1 MNVFHKYTLQT
12 LKKNKTRTIVTIIG
26 IILSV
31 AMFSATIL
39 SLSSAMNYMTSY
51 VEQTVGKFYCELS
64 DVNDATVNEVKNDK
78 RVKTYSQMKSVG
90 YAEIGSKNE
99 DKPYL
104 YIGAVD
110 KEFENHVAIRMLE
123 GRMPEKSN
131 EIALPEHLKSNGGVS
146 YSIGDTLTLSVG
158 QRQVDGEASY
168 QNTEYAEN
176 EKLTVSS
183 EITYTVVGIFERPD
197 LLVEGHMA
205 PGYTAYTF
213 DDGSINT
220 SMSTVFVT
228 LTKMGKTLDFCEEYQ
243 KNQKCASPSPNM
255 DLLRYNGK
263 AGTDEFLIMLYGFG
277 AFLILLIVFGSV
289 SLIYNSFSI
298 SVSER
303 TKQFGLLKS
312 IGATKKQIL
321 SCVLFEAFFLC
332 LIAIPIGLIAGCAG
346 IGITLGSL
354 SDMFNSIL
362 VAGTNIDIKMKL
374 HVEPLAL
381 IAASLLSIFTTLISA
396 YIPAK
401 RAIKIPAIDA
411 IRQSNDIKIMP
422 GKVKTSKLTY
432 KLFGFPGMI
441 ASKSFKRNRKRYR
454 ITILSLFMSI
464 VLFISASSLCHYFTA
479 SFTAER
485 ESYAFD
491 VSVQSYADKTEQGDK
506 KLSQLYS
513 AAKSLKGVEKG
524 CVTDI
529 SYFSSVIDKA
539 YLTDDCIQAHDE
551 GTQKCIP
558 LAVTVDFIDDEVFR
572 QYLDENNIRSD
583 AFFDQNNPQAIVYN
597 FFNFYKHVDGQK
609 YNVFYSH
616 EVFKTGSKPSVI
628 CVNLLEYTLDGS
640 YYAGEI
646 KEENGKVYCQYAF
659 PNEDGTNET
668 KKWFPLEE
676 VSSVLDVKIGYATTV
691 RPFFIGT
698 DNAVIVY
705 PKSVK
710 QAVLSKSQK
719 LTDKFN
725 VGSSEILY
733 LKTSDHIAVSNELF
747 NLISELEIKDI
758 NVYDYAENARAI
770 RALILIIRVFSYGFI
785 TLISLIA
792 AANVFNTIST
802 GINLRRREFAMLKSV
817 GMGKKGF
824 NKMMCY
830 ESLLYGLKSLLFGLP
845 VSCVMA
851 YLMYMLSV
859 GTGHEIGFTLPWS
872 SIAIAVISV
881 FAVVFSSMIYS
892 MRKIKK
898 ENTVD
903 ALKNENI

>member
-1 MNVFHKYTLQT
+1 MNVFHKYTLQN

-39 SLSSAMNYMTSY
+39 SLSSAMHYMTSY

-64 DVNDATVNEVKNDK
+64 DVSEQTATEIKNDK
-78 RVKTYSQMKSVG
+78 RVKTFSQMKSVG

-99 DKPYL
+99 MKPYL
-104 YIGAVD
+104 FIGAVD
-110 KEFENHVAIRMLE
+110 KEFENHVAVRILE
-123 GRMPEKSN
+123 GIMPERTG

-158 QRQVDGEASY
+158 QRELDGKTIY
-168 QNTEYAEN
+168 QFSEFSED
-176 EKLTVSS
+176 EKLIDTT
-183 EITYTVVGIFERPD
+183 EKTYTVVGFYERPD
-197 LLVEGHMA
+197 LLVESHMA

-213 DDGSINT
+213 DDGTVTSNT
-220 SMSTVFVT
+220 STIFVI
-228 LTKMGKTLDFCEEYQ
+228 LKSMGKALAFCEDYQ
-243 KNQKCASPSPNM
+243 NNQKCTVAHPNL

-263 AGTDEFLIMLYGFG
+263 AGTDEFLMMLYGFG
-277 AFLILLIVFGSV
+277 AFLLVLIIFGSV

-332 LIAIPIGLIAGCAG
+332 LIAIPIGLLAGCAG

-362 VAGTNIDIKMKL
+362 VSGTNVDITMKL

-411 IRQSNDIKIMP
+411 IRMSNDIRIKP

-464 VLFISASSLCHYFTA
+464 VLFISASSLCYYFTA
-479 SFTAER
+479 SFSAER
-485 ESYAFD
+485 EDFAFD
-491 VSVQSYADKTEQGDK
+491 ISAEHYGDRTK
-506 KLSQLYS
+506 ETTAKLEKLYS
-513 AAKSLKGVEKG
+513 AAKSMNGVEKG

-529 SYFSSVIDKA
+529 SYFSSVIDKV
-539 YLTDDCIQAHDE
+539 YLTNDCIDAHDE
-551 GTQKCIP
+551 STEKLVP
-558 LAVTVDFIDDEVFR
+558 LSVTVDFIDDEAFR

-583 AFFDQNNPQAIVYN
+583 GFFDTSNPQAIVYN
-597 FFNFYKHVDGQK
+597 CDKFYKQVEEQK

-616 EVFKTGSKPSVI
+616 EVFKTGGKPSDI
-628 CVNLLEYTLDGS
+628 SLNLLTYTVKGG
-640 YYAGEI
+640 YYNGEI
-646 KEENGKVYCQYAF
+646 KEENGKVYCKYAF
-659 PNEDGTNET
+659 PDKTGENET
-668 KKWFPLEE
+668 TKWIALDK
-676 VSSVLDVKIGYATTV
+676 VSTVLDVKIGYATTV
-691 RPFFIGT
+691 RPYFIGT
-698 DNAVIVY
+698 NNTVIIY

-710 QAVLSKSQK
+710 QAVLSRSQG
-719 LTDKFN
+719 LTDNFR
-725 VGSSEILY
+725 VSSSETLY
-733 LKTSDHIAVSNELF
+733 LKATDHNAVTNELF
-747 NLISELEIKDI
+747 NLASQLEIDNI
-758 NVYDYAENARAI
+758 NIYDLAENARAI
-770 RALILIIRVFSYGFI
+770 RALIMIIRVFSYGFI

-859 GTGHEIGFTLPWS
+859 GTGHEIPFTLPWS

-898 ENTVD
+898 ENTID

>member
-1 MNVFHKYTLQT
+1 MNVFHKYTLQN

-39 SLSSAMNYMTSY
+39 SLSSAMHYMTSY
-51 VEQTVGKFYCELS
+51 VEQTIGKFYCELS
-64 DVNDATVNEVKNDK
+64 DISEDTVNEVKNDK
-78 RVKTYSQMKSVG
+78 RVKSFSQMKTVG

-99 DKPYL
+99 MKPYL
-104 YIGAVD
+104 FIEAVD
-110 KEFENHVAIRMLE
+110 KKFENHVAVRMLE
-123 GRMPEKSN
+123 GRMPERTG
-131 EIALPEHLKSNGGVS
+131 EITLPEHLKSNGGVS

-158 QRQVDGEASY
+158 HRQVDGKPAF
-168 QNTEYAEN
+168 QNIEYSEN
-176 EKLTVSS
+176 ETLTDTT
-183 EITYTVVGIFERPD
+183 EKTYKVVGFFERPD
-197 LLVEGHMA
+197 LLVESHMA

-213 DDGSINT
+213 DDGTVTTNT
-220 SMSTVFVT
+220 STVFVI
-228 LTKMGKTLDFCEEYQ
+228 LKSMGKTLDFCEEYQ
-243 KNQKCASPSPNM
+243 KNQKCVSPFPNM

-263 AGTDEFLIMLYGFG
+263 AGTDEFLMMLYGFG
-277 AFLILLIVFGSV
+277 AFLLVLIIFGSV

-298 SVSER
+298 SISER

-332 LIAIPIGLIAGCAG
+332 IIAIPIGLLAGCTG

-362 VAGTNIDIKMKL
+362 VSGTNIDIKMKL

-411 IRQSNDIKIMP
+411 IRMSNDIKIKP

-464 VLFISASSLCHYFTA
+464 VLFISASSLCYYFTA
-479 SFTAER
+479 SFSAER
-485 ESYAFD
+485 EDFAFD
-491 VSVQSYADKTEQGDK
+491 ISVEHYGDRTKETEA
-506 KLSQLYS
+506 KLEKLYS
-513 AAKSLKGVEKG
+513 TAKSMNGVEKG

-529 SYFSSVIDKA
+529 SHFSSVIDKA
-539 YLTDDCIQAHDE
+539 YLTDDCIKAHD
-551 GTQKCIP
+551 GSAQKYIP
-558 LAVTVDFIDDEVFR
+558 LAVTVDFIDDEAFR
-572 QYLDENNIRSD
+572 QYLDENNIRSNG
-583 AFFDQNNPQAIVYN
+583 FFDITNPQAIVYN
-597 FFNFYKHVDGQK
+597 YDKFYKQVEDQK

-616 EVFKTGSKPSVI
+616 EVFKTGGKPSDI
-628 CVNLLEYTLDGS
+628 SLNLLSDTVKGG
-640 YYAGEI
+640 YYNGEI
-646 KEENGKVYCQYAF
+646 KEENGKVYCKYAF
-659 PNEDGTNET
+659 PDKTGENET
-668 KKWFPLEE
+668 TKWIALDK
-676 VSSVLDVKIGYATTV
+676 VSTALDVNIGYATTE
-691 RPFFIGT
+691 RPYFIGS
-698 DNAVIVY
+698 DNTVIVY

-710 QAVLSKSQK
+710 QAVLSQSQG
-719 LTDKFN
+719 LTDNFL
-725 VGSSEILY
+725 VRSSETLY
-733 LKTSDHIAVSNELF
+733 LKATDHNAVSNELF
-747 NLISELEIKDI
+747 NLAAQLEIDDI
-758 NVYDYAENARAI
+758 NVYDLAENARAI
-770 RALILIIRVFSYGFI
+770 RALIMIIRVFSYGFI

-898 ENTVD
+898 QNTVD

>member
-1 MNVFHKYTLQT
+1 MNVFHKYTLQN

-31 AMFSATIL
+31 SMFSATIL
-39 SLSSAMNYMTSY
+39 SLSSAMHYMTSY

-64 DVNDATVNEVKNDK
+64 DISEQTATEIKNDK
-78 RVKTYSQMKSVG
+78 RVKTFSQMKSVG

-99 DKPYL
+99 LKPYL

-110 KEFENHVAIRMLE
+110 KDFENHVAVRILE
-123 GRMPEKSN
+123 GRMPEKTN
-131 EIALPEHLKSNGGVS
+131 EIILPEHLKSNGGVS
-146 YSIGDTLTLSVG
+146 YSIGDPLTLSVG
-158 QRQVDGEASY
+158 QRTVDGKPAF
-168 QNTEYAEN
+168 QNTEFSEN
-176 EKLTVSS
+176 EKLTDTT
-183 EITYTVVGIFERPD
+183 EKTYTVVGFYERPD

-213 DDGSINT
+213 DDGTVTANT
-220 SMSTVFVT
+220 STAFVT
-228 LTKMGKTLDFCEEYQ
+228 LTKMGSTLDFCEEYQ
-243 KNQKCASPSPNM
+243 KNQKCTTPSPNI

-263 AGTDEFLIMLYGFG
+263 AGTDEFLLMLYGFG

-332 LIAIPIGLIAGCAG
+332 IIAIPIGLLAGCAG

-362 VAGTNIDIKMKL
+362 VSGTNVDIKMKL

-401 RAIKIPAIDA
+401 RAIKLPAIDA
-411 IRQSNDIKIMP
+411 IRQSNDIKIKP

-464 VLFISASSLCHYFTA
+464 VLFISASSLCYYFTA
-479 SFTAER
+479 SFAAEQ
-485 ESYAFD
+485 EDYTYD
-491 VSVQSYADKTEQGDK
+491 VSVQSYADRTEEGDK
-506 KLSQLYS
+506 KLSKLYR
-513 AAKSLKGVEKG
+513 AGKTLKDVEKG
-524 CVTDI
+524 CVTDT

-539 YLTDDCIQAHDE
+539 YLTDECIKAHDE
-551 GTQKCIP
+551 GTQKYIP
-558 LAVTVDFIDDEVFR
+558 LAVTVDFIDDESFR

-583 AFFDQNNPQAIVYN
+583 GFFDPNNPQAIVYN
-597 FFNFYKHVDGQK
+597 SDKFYKQVDGQK
-609 YNVFYSH
+609 YNVFFSH
-616 EVFKTGSKPSVI
+616 EVFKTGSKPSDI
-628 CVNLLEYTLDGS
+628 CLNLLSYTVKGG
-640 YYAGEI
+640 YYDGEI
-646 KEENGKVYCQYAF
+646 KEENGTIYCKYAF
-659 PNEDGTNET
+659 PDKTGENET
-668 KKWFPLEE
+668 TKWIALDQ
-676 VSSVLDVKIGYATTV
+676 VSSVLDIKIGYATTV
-691 RPFFIGT
+691 RPYFIGT
-698 DNAVIVY
+698 SNTVIVY

-710 QAVLSKSQK
+710 QAVLSKSQGIS
-719 LTDKFN
+719 DKFS
-725 VGSSEILY
+725 VSSSETLY
-733 LKTSDHIAVSNELF
+733 LKTSDHNAVSNEIF
-747 NLISELEIKDI
+747 KLISELEIKDI

-770 RALILIIRVFSYGFI
+770 RAVIMIIRVFSYGFI
-785 TLISLIA
+785 ALISLIA

-817 GMGKKGF
+817 GMDKKGF

-859 GTGHEIGFTLPWS
+859 GTGHEIPFTLPWS

>member
-1 MNVFHKYTLQT
+1 MNVFHKYTLQN

-51 VEQTVGKFYCELS
+51 VEQTVGKFYCEIS
-64 DVNDATVNEVKNDK
+64 DVNDQTADEIIHDK
-78 RVKTYSQMKSVG
+78 RVKSFSQMKSVG
-90 YAEIGSKNE
+90 YAEIGSKNAM
-99 DKPYL
+99 KPYL
-104 YIGAVD
+104 FIGAVD
-110 KEFENHVAIRMLE
+110 KEFENHVAVRMLE
-123 GRMPEKSN
+123 GRMPEKAN
-131 EIALPEHLKSNGGVS
+131 EVALPEHLKSNGGVS
-146 YSIGDTLTLSVG
+146 YSIGDSLTLSVG
-158 QRQVDGEASY
+158 QRELEGKEVY
-168 QNTEYAEN
+168 QFNEFSAD
-176 EKLTVSS
+176 EKLINTT
-183 EITYTVVGIFERPD
+183 EKTYKVVGFYERPD
-197 LLVEGHMA
+197 VLIESHMA

-213 DDGSINT
+213 DDGTVTANT
-220 SMSTVFVT
+220 STLFVI
-228 LTKMGKTLDFCEEYQ
+228 LKNMGKALAFCEDFQ
-243 KNQKCASPSPNM
+243 NSRKCTVAHPNL

-263 AGTDEFLIMLYGFG
+263 AGTDEFLMMLYGFG
-277 AFLILLIVFGSV
+277 AFLLVLIIFGSV

-332 LIAIPIGLIAGCAG
+332 IIAIPTGLLAGCAG
-346 IGITLGSL
+346 IGITLNSL

-362 VAGTNIDIKMKL
+362 VSGTDVDIKMKL
-374 HVEPLAL
+374 HIEPLAL

-411 IRQSNDIKIMP
+411 IRMSNDIKVKP
-422 GKVKTSKLTY
+422 GKIKTSKLTY

-464 VLFISASSLCHYFTA
+464 VLFISASSLCHFFTA
-479 SFTAER
+479 SFSAER
-485 ESYAFD
+485 EDFAFD
-491 VSVQSYADKTEQGDK
+491 ISVEHYGDRNK
-506 KLSQLYS
+506 ETAEKLEKLYS
-513 AAKSLKGVEKG
+513 AAKSMKGVEKG

-529 SYFSSVIDKA
+529 AYFSSVIDKA
-539 YLTDDCIQAHDE
+539 YLTTDCIDAHDE
-551 GTQKCIP
+551 ATEKYVP
-558 LAVTVDFIDDEVFR
+558 LAVTVDFIDDDAFR
-572 QYLDENNIRSD
+572 QYLDENKIKSD
-583 AFFDQNNPQAIVYN
+583 GFFDKNNPQAIVYN
-597 FFNFYKHVDGQK
+597 LDRFYKKVEEKNTNVFFN
-609 YNVFYSH
+609 H
-616 EVFKTGSKPSVI
+616 EVFKAQGKPFDI
-628 CVNLLEYTLDGS
+628 NLNLLNYSVKSGYFDS
-640 YYAGEI
+640 EI
-646 KEENGKVYCQYAF
+646 KEENGKVYCKYAF
-659 PNEDGTNET
+659 PDKNGEKLTQ
-668 KKWFPLEE
+668 KWIALGE
-676 VSSVLDVKIGYATTV
+676 VSSVLHANIGYVTTE
-691 RPFFIGT
+691 RPYFIGT
-698 DNAVIVY
+698 ANTTIIF
-705 PKSVK
+705 PKSMK
-710 QAVLSKSQK
+710 ETIISESKELAEFFK
-719 LTDKFN
+719 A
-725 VGSSEILY
+725 GSSETLY
-733 LKTSDHIAVSNELF
+733 LKATNHNDVTNELF
-747 NLISELEIKDI
+747 NLADQFEINDI
-758 NVYDYAENARAI
+758 NIYDLAENARAI

-859 GTGHEIGFTLPWS
+859 GTGHEIAFTLPWS

-898 ENTVD
+898 QNTVD